1 MSVHTSE
8 SWKSLTYSPRLKR
21 NVSIMYRML
30 KKIADEKEAWCVE
43 EVRAVLRM
51 TSNSAYIPSKL
62 PYA

>member
-8 SWKSLTYSPRLKR
+8 SWRSVNDVRLKR

-51 TSNSAYIPSKL
+51 TSNSAYVPND
-62 PYA
+62 